1 MNITRIG
8 IFFTRKQLLDYL
20 YMLDSR
26 IKYKKQA
33 KNFDQE
39 YERCL
44 AMRLQVVEALA
55 ERL

>member
-33 KNFDQE
+33 SE
-39 YERCL
+39 YSGSCVPSVR
-44 AMRLQVVEALA
+44 A
-55 ERL
+55 